1 LSKEDF
7 VGAYFDDKDL
17 AHFGD
22 LKGHHPDLWTAF
34 ESYYGKALEPGL
46 LTKRE
51 KVLVGFAVAASSQ
64 CPYCI
69 DSYTQQALEQG
80 LTMKHLAEALHA
92 AASLK
97 AGITLAHG
105 LVAHNIDKKVSM

>member
-1 LSKEDF
+1 MGS
-7 VGAYFDDKDL
+7 YFDDKDL

-22 LKGHHPDLWTAF
+22 LKEHAPDLWDRF
-34 ESYYGKALEPGL
+34 MSYYGPAFEPGL
-46 LTKRE
+46 LSRRE
-51 KVLVGFAVAASSQ
+51 KVLIGFAVAQSSQ

-80 LTMKHLAEALHA
+80 LTMKHLAEAMHA

>member
-1 LSKEDF
+1 
-7 VGAYFDDKDL
+7 VTGYFDDKDL
-17 AHFGD
+17 PHFGD
-22 LKGHHPDLWTAF
+22 LKAHAPELWDAF
-34 ESYYGKALEPGL
+34 EKYYGAAFEPGL
-46 LTKRE
+46 LTRRE
-51 KVLVGFAVAASSQ
+51 KVLIGFAVAQSSQ

-80 LTMKHLAEALHA
+80 LTMKHLGEAMHA

-105 LVAHNIDKKVSM
+105 LVAHNVDKKVSM

>member
-1 LSKEDF
+1 MP
-7 VGAYFDDKDL
+7 AYFDDQDL

-22 LKGHHPDLWTAF
+22 LEQHAPELWAKFMQYYAAAF
-34 ESYYGKALEPGL
+34 EPGL
-46 LTKRE
+46 LSKRE
-51 KVLVGFAVAASSQ
+51 KVLIGFAVAQASQ

-80 LTMKHLAEALHA
+80 LTLPHLGEAMHA
-92 AASLK
+92 AASLR

-105 LVAHNIDKKVSM
+105 LVAHNVGRKISM

>member
-1 LSKEDF
+1 L
-7 VGAYFDDKDL
+7 
-17 AHFGD
+17 
-22 LKGHHPDLWTAF
+22 LWEQFERYYAAAF
-34 ESYYGKALEPGL
+34 EPDL

-51 KVLVGFAVAASSQ
+51 KILIGFAVAQTSQ

-80 LTMKHLAEALHA
+80 LTMKHLAEAMHA
-92 AASLK
+92 AAALK
-97 AGITLAHG
+97 AGIALAHG

>member
-1 LSKEDF
+1 MSSYFED
-7 VGAYFDDKDL
+7 GDL
-17 AHFGD
+17 KHFGD
-22 LKGHHPDLWTAF
+22 LKAHAPELWELFEKYYARAF
-34 ESYYGKALEPGL
+34 EPGL
-46 LTKRE
+46 LSRRE
-51 KVLVGFAVAASSQ
+51 KVLIGFAVAQASQ

-80 LTMKHLAEALHA
+80 LTMKHLGEAMHA

-105 LVAHNIDKKVSM
+105 LVAHNVDKKVSM

>member
-1 LSKEDF
+1 VSS
-7 VGAYFDDKDL
+7 YFDDKDL

-22 LKGHHPDLWTAF
+22 LKQHAPELWSAF
-34 ESYYGKALEPGL
+34 EKYYAAAFEPGL
-46 LTKRE
+46 LSKRE
-51 KVLVGFAVAASSQ
+51 KVLIGFAVAQTSQ

-80 LTMKHLAEALHA
+80 LTMKHLAEAMHA

-97 AGITLAHG
+97 AGIALAHA
-105 LVAHNIDKKVSM
+105 LVAHNIDKKLSM

>member
-1 LSKEDF
+1 MP
-7 VGAYFDDKDL
+7 AYFDDKDL

-22 LKGHHPDLWTAF
+22 LKQHNPELWEQFERYYAAAF
-34 ESYYGKALEPGL
+34 EPGL

-51 KVLVGFAVAASSQ
+51 KILIGFAVAQASQ

-80 LTMKHLAEALHA
+80 LTMKHLAEAMHA
-92 AASLK
+92 AAALK
-97 AGITLAHG
+97 AGIALAHG
-105 LVAHNIDKKVSM
+105 LVAHNVDKKVSM

>member
-1 LSKEDF
+1 VSS
-7 VGAYFDDKDL
+7 YFDDKDL
-17 AHFGD
+17 PHFGD
-22 LKGHHPDLWTAF
+22 LKQHAPELWSAF
-34 ESYYGKALEPGL
+34 EKYYAAAFEPGL
-46 LTKRE
+46 LSKRE
-51 KVLVGFAVAASSQ
+51 KVLIGFAVAQTSQ

-80 LTMKHLAEALHA
+80 LTMKHLGEAMHA

-97 AGITLAHG
+97 AGIALAHG

>member
-1 LSKEDF
+1 MA
-7 VGAYFDDKDL
+7 AYFDDADL
-17 AHFGD
+17 PHFGD
-22 LKGHHPDLWTAF
+22 LRRHSPELWDAF
-34 ESYYGKALEPGL
+34 MRYYQAAFEPGL
-46 LTKRE
+46 LSKRE
-51 KVLVGFAVAASSQ
+51 KVLIGFAVAQASQ

-80 LTMKHLAEALHA
+80 LTLKHLAEAMHA

-105 LVAHNIDKKVSM
+105 LVAHNVDQKLSM

>member
-1 LSKEDF
+1 MT
-7 VGAYFDDKDL
+7 AYFDDKDL
-17 AHFGD
+17 PHFGD
-22 LKGHHPDLWTAF
+22 LKKHAPELWDLF
-34 ESYYGKALEPGL
+34 EKYYGMAFEPGL

-51 KVLVGFAVAASSQ
+51 KILIGFAVAQSSQ

-80 LTMKHLAEALHA
+80 LTMKHLGEAMHA
-92 AASLK
+92 AASLR

>member
-1 LSKEDF
+1 M
-7 VGAYFDDKDL
+7 GAYFDDKDL

-22 LKGHHPDLWTAF
+22 LKEHAPELWAMF
-34 ESYYGKALEPGL
+34 EKYYGEAFQPGL

-51 KVLVGFAVAASSQ
+51 KVLIGFAVAQSAQ

-80 LTMKHLAEALHA
+80 LTMKHLGEAMHA
-92 AASLK
+92 TASLR
-97 AGITLAHG
+97 AGIALAHA
-105 LVAHNIDKKVSM
+105 LPAHNIDKKVSM

>member
-1 LSKEDF
+1 MT
-7 VGAYFDDKDL
+7 AYFDDKDL

-22 LKGHHPDLWTAF
+22 LKEHAPELWERFMQYYGPAF
-34 ESYYGKALEPGL
+34 EAGL

-51 KVLVGFAVAASSQ
+51 KVLIGFAVAQSSQ
-64 CPYCI
+64 CPYCV

-80 LTMKHLAEALHA
+80 LTMKHLGEAMHA

>member
-1 LSKEDF
+1 VSS
-7 VGAYFDDKDL
+7 YFDDKDL

-22 LKGHHPDLWTAF
+22 LKQHAPDLWNAF
-34 ESYYGKALEPGL
+34 EKYYAAAFEPGL
-46 LTKRE
+46 LSKRE
-51 KVLVGFAVAASSQ
+51 KVLIGFAVAQTAQ

-80 LTMKHLAEALHA
+80 LTMKHLGEAMHA

-97 AGITLAHG
+97 AGIALAHA
-105 LVAHNIDKKVSM
+105 LVSHNIDKKLSM

>member
-1 LSKEDF
+1 MS
-7 VGAYFDDKDL
+7 AYFDDKDL

-22 LKGHHPDLWTAF
+22 LKTHHPELWDKFAAYYGAAF
-34 ESYYGKALEPGL
+34 EPGE

-51 KVLVGFAVAASSQ
+51 KLLIGFVVAQTSQ

-69 DSYTQQALEQG
+69 DSFTRQSLENG
-80 LTMKHLAEALHA
+80 LTMKHLGEAMHA

-105 LVAHNIDKKVSM
+105 LVAHNIDKKLSM

>member
-1 LSKEDF
+1 MSS
-7 VGAYFDDKDL
+7 YFDDKDL
-17 AHFGD
+17 PHFGD
-22 LKGHHPDLWTAF
+22 LKQHAPELWSLF
-34 ESYYGKALEPGL
+34 EKYYGAAFEPGL
-46 LTKRE
+46 LSKRE
-51 KVLVGFAVAASSQ
+51 KVLIGFAVAQSSQ

-80 LTMKHLAEALHA
+80 LTMQHLGEAMHA
-92 AASLK
+92 AASLR